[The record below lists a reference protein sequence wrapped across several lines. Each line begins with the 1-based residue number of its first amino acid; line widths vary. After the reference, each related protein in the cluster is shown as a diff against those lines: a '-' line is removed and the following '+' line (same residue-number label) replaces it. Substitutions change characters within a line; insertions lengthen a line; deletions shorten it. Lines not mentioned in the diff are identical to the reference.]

1 MQHLIA
7 PYRGD
12 LVNPQAADD
21 RVAELRAASRD
32 WPSWDLTPHQ
42 AADLELLMNGGLSPL
57 SGFMTQSEVESVCR
71 DMRLA
76 NGGLWPVP
84 VTLDVSETMGES
96 LAIGDRLVLRDA
108 EGVMLAVLTV
118 DELGRPDLAP
128 ELESLFGTS
137 DPADPR
143 VSAYLA
149 ARGPVRV
156 AGPVEGVQPPLH
168 YDFREIRLTPAELR
182 RKFARLGWRRVLAYQ
197 THRTLHRAEKE
208 LAQRTALELGANL
221 LVHPVVGLSKAEDAD
236 HYAKIRCHQ
245 ALMAHFPKDF
255 ARLSLLPLASRG
267 AGPREA
273 LWQAIVHRNH
283 GCTHMMV
290 EPNHGGTVL
299 ASTGA
304 PQYDPEAGLELVNVH
319 REEVGVEMVP
329 WREMVYLE
337 HRRRFVT
344 VDEVP
349 EDGTVRRVRTDE
361 VLRRLDD
368 GRPLPE
374 WYTYPSVEKELRHR
388 HPYRGRQG
396 FTVFFTGLS
405 GSGKSTIANAL
416 RVKLLEIGGRGVT
429 LLDGDL
435 VRKNLSSEL
444 GFSKEHRDLNIRRIG
459 FVASEITRAGG
470 AAICAPIAP
479 YDSVRREVRNVVQP
493 AGGFVLVHV
502 ATPIEVCEARDRK
515 GLYAKARAGIIKEF
529 TGISDPY
536 EEPADAEVVID
547 TSDVT
552 PEEAVR
558 EVLMHLER
566 EGYVTS
572 DAP

>member
-1 MQHLIA
+1 MQHLIG
-7 PYRGD
+7 PYHGD
-12 LVNPQAADD
+12 LVSLQASDE
-21 RVAELRAASRD
+21 RVDTLKAASRD

-42 AADLELLMNGGLSPL
+42 VADLELLMNGGMSPL
-57 SGFMTQSEVESVCR
+57 SGFMPQSEVDAVCR
-71 DMRLA
+71 DLRLTD
-76 NGGLWPVP
+76 GTLWPVP
-84 VTLDVSETMGES
+84 VTLDVSEAVGGS
-96 LAIGDRLVLRDA
+96 LSEGDQLVLRDA
-108 EGVMLAVLTV
+108 EGVMLAVMTV
-118 DELGRPDLAP
+118 ADLARPDLGP
-128 ELESLFGTS
+128 EVEALFGTQDAS
-137 DPADPR
+137 DAR

-197 THRTLHRAEKE
+197 THRTVHRAEKE

-221 LVHPVVGLSKAEDAD
+221 LVHPVVGLSRVEDAD
-236 HYAKIRCHQ
+236 HYAKVRCHQ

-255 ARLSLLPLASRG
+255 ARLSLLPMASRG
-267 AGPREA
+267 AGAREA

-283 GCTHMMV
+283 GCTHMLV

-299 ASTGA
+299 ASSGA
-304 PQYDPEAGLELVNVH
+304 PQYDADEARELVNAH
-319 REEVGVEMVP
+319 REATGVEMVP
-329 WREMVYLE
+329 WQEMVYLE

-349 EDGTVRRVRTDE
+349 EDGVVRRVRTDE
-361 VLRRLDD
+361 VLSRLDD

-479 YDSVRREVRNVVQP
+479 YDSVRREVRGMVQP
-493 AGGFVLVHV
+493 TGGFVLVHV
-502 ATPIEVCEARDRK
+502 STPLEMCEARDRK

-536 EEPADAEVVID
+536 EAPADADVVID

-558 EVLMHLER
+558 EVLLHLER